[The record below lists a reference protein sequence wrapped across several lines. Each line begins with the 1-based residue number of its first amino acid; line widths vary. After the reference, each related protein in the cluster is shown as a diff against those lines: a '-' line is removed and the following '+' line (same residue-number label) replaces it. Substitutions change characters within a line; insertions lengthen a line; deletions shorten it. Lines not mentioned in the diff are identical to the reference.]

1 MQGHNLSP
9 EASQFG
15 LTPQLASLLL
25 NQNNTPRGPLEA
37 WNGRG
42 YKSPLEAAHL
52 PEQVATNHQL
62 TQLEILQAIS
72 QIGVDNI
79 PPELLQQLRGS
90 LGEGT
95 GFTSFPPQQHMPGE
109 LPIGSFSSLADV
121 PRLPVQEQPGFTEAL
136 R

>member
-1 MQGHNLSP
+1 MLP

-25 NQNNTPRGPLEA
+25 NQNSNQRPSLDA
-37 WNGRG
+37 WNARP

-52 PEQVATNHQL
+52 PEQPTMPSN

-95 GFTSFPPQQHMPGE
+95 GFGSFPPQQGVPE
-109 LPIGSFSSLADV
+109 LPLGSLSNMTDI
-121 PRLPVQEQPGFTEAL
+121 PRLPMQDQASFNETFRCVL
-136 R
+136 